1 MCGVHFSIL
10 GKRITYGER
19 KHMIVWCS
27 GAKSQLDL
35 EPLVCHYGHSILARI
50 VASSILA
57 VEVTL
62 LNERRKRSSFQR
74 GYQLKH

>member
-19 KHMIVWCS
+19 RHTIVWCS

-35 EPLVCHYGHSILARI
+35 EPLVRHYGHSILARI
-50 VASSILA
+50 VASAIFS
-57 VEVTL
+57 EKVTL
-62 LNERRKRSSFQR
+62 LNVRRERSFQR
-74 GYQLKH
+74 GYELEY